1 MACLKALKKNLNIF
15 MWAEATLLDI
25 IGQTKSIT
33 QAVRSLSTAPVYL
46 LPEGACWFLKVL

>member
-1 MACLKALKKNLNIF
+1 

-46 LPEGACWFLKVL
+46 LPEGACWFLKVLRQENIKHKLRLMR